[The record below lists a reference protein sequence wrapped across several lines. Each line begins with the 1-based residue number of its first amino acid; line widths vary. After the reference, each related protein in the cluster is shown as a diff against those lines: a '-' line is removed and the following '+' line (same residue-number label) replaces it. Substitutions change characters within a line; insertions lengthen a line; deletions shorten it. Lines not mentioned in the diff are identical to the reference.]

1 MSNWQ
6 QAVDVLFVLSN
17 NNMIV
22 KKIFSVLLF
31 LVVICQIRAEDTNI
45 TTMRKMTQRLFP
57 QQASFFD
64 FRLLNDT
71 STDSFTIKSEG
82 NKIIISGNNANSMAV
97 GLNHYLKNYC
107 LTTIS
112 WYKDD
117 PIELPKTLPNIP
129 AEVTIKA
136 NVPTRFFLNYC
147 TFGYSMT
154 WWKWS
159 DWEHFIDWMALNG
172 INMPLAITGQEAIW
186 YKVWSKLGLTD
197 EEIRGYFTGPAHLP
211 WHRMCN
217 LDGWQSPL
225 PKEWLSSQ
233 AELQE
238 QIVAREREFNMQP
251 VLPAFAGHVP
261 AALKRVY
268 PNIKTSRVSEWGGFA
283 DQYRCTFLNPMDSL
297 YAIIQKEYL
306 TEQTR
311 LYGTNHIYGIDP
323 FNEIDPPSWD
333 TDSLGMMAKHIYES
347 VAAVDPKAIW
357 LQMTWLFYADIKH
370 WTTPRIKSYLRSVP
384 QDKLI
389 LLDYFCEYTEIWKQT
404 DSYFGQPY
412 LWCYLGNFGGNS
424 FLSGPVK
431 LVSERLAD
439 ALKNGGSNLKGVG
452 STLEGIDL
460 NQFMY
465 EFVLDKAWNSGQ
477 TDKEWFLKLADR
489 RTGKV
494 SPEARKAWEILADK
508 VYIQPAQVGQGTL
521 TNARPCLKGNGH
533 WTTKPTIEYQ
543 PKDLVEAWRLLLL
556 VKDCQRDSYEFDL
569 VNIGRQVLGNYF
581 NVVRDEFTLAYE
593 AGDIMMM
600 KNRGDKMREILA
612 DLDKLV
618 SCHPTFS
625 LNKWITDARDMGHDA
640 TSKNYYEM
648 NARSLITIWGDSYH
662 LTDYANRS
670 WAGLTNQYYSVR
682 WDRFINEVIKAV
694 EKKKAFDE
702 EVFFNESRMYENEW
716 VNPSNRINYNEGGD
730 GIKLAR
736 QIYKKYAKEIIR

>member
-1 MSNWQ
+1 M
-6 QAVDVLFVLSN
+6 
-17 NNMIV
+17 
-22 KKIFSVLLF
+22 KKILSILLF
-31 LVVICQIRAEDTNI
+31 LVVVCQIRAEDANI

-57 QQASFFD
+57 QQASSFD
-64 FRLLNDT
+64 FRLLNNTSADT
-71 STDSFTIKSEG
+71 FTIKNEG

-117 PIELPKTLPNIP
+117 PIELPKTLPSIST
-129 AEVTIKA
+129 EVTIKA

-233 AELQE
+233 AALQE
-238 QIVAREREFNMQP
+238 QIVAREREFNMRP

-268 PNIKTSRVSEWGGFA
+268 PNIKTTRVSEWGGFA

-333 TDSLGMMAKHIYES
+333 ADSLGMMAKHIYES
-347 VAAVDPKAIW
+347 VAAVDPEAVW

-384 QDKLI
+384 QDRLI

-424 FLSGPVK
+424 FLSGPVN

-465 EFVLDKAWNSGQ
+465 EFVLDKAWNGGQ
-477 TDKEWFLKLADR
+477 TDKEWFFKLADR
-489 RTGKV
+489 RIGKI
-494 SPEARKAWEILADK
+494 SPEARKAWEILANK
-508 VYIQPAQVGQGTL
+508 VYVQPAQVGQGTL

-543 PKDLVEAWRLLLL
+543 PKDLVEAWRLLLS

-593 AGDIMMM
+593 AGDIPMM
-600 KNRGDKMREILA
+600 KNRGNKMREILT

-625 LNKWITDARDMGHDA
+625 LHKWITDARDMGHDTA
-640 TSKNYYEM
+640 SKNYYEM

-682 WDRFINEVIKAV
+682 WDRFINKVIEAA
-694 EKKKAFDE
+694 EKKKNFDE
-702 EVFFNESRMYENEW
+702 EEFFNQSRIYENEW
-716 VNPSNRINYNEGGD
+716 VNPSNRISYNEGGD

>member
-1 MSNWQ
+1 
-6 QAVDVLFVLSN
+6 
-17 NNMIV
+17 
-22 KKIFSVLLF
+22 
-31 LVVICQIRAEDTNI
+31 
-45 TTMRKMTQRLFP
+45 
-57 QQASFFD
+57 
-64 FRLLNDT
+64 
-71 STDSFTIKSEG
+71 
-82 NKIIISGNNANSMAV
+82 
-97 GLNHYLKNYC
+97 
-107 LTTIS
+107 
-112 WYKDD
+112 
-117 PIELPKTLPNIP
+117 
-129 AEVTIKA
+129 
-136 NVPTRFFLNYC
+136 
-147 TFGYSMT
+147 
-154 WWKWS
+154 
-159 DWEHFIDWMALNG
+159 
-172 INMPLAITGQEAIW
+172 MPLAITGQEAIW

-233 AELQE
+233 AALQE
-238 QIVAREREFNMQP
+238 QIVAREREFNMRP

-268 PNIKTSRVSEWGGFA
+268 PNIKTTRVSEWGGFA

-333 TDSLGMMAKHIYES
+333 ADSLGMMAKHIYES
-347 VAAVDPKAIW
+347 VAAVDPEAVW

-384 QDKLI
+384 QDRLI

-424 FLSGPVK
+424 FLSGPVN

-465 EFVLDKAWNSGQ
+465 EFVLDKAWNGGQ
-477 TDKEWFLKLADR
+477 TDKEWFFKLADR
-489 RTGKV
+489 RIGKI
-494 SPEARKAWEILADK
+494 SPEARKAWEILANK
-508 VYIQPAQVGQGTL
+508 VYVQPAQVGQGTL

-543 PKDLVEAWRLLLL
+543 PKDLVEAWRLLLS

-593 AGDIMMM
+593 AGDIPMM
-600 KNRGDKMREILA
+600 K
-612 DLDKLV
+612 
-618 SCHPTFS
+618 T
-625 LNKWITDARDMGHDA
+625 
-640 TSKNYYEM
+640 
-648 NARSLITIWGDSYH
+648 
-662 LTDYANRS
+662 
-670 WAGLTNQYYSVR
+670 
-682 WDRFINEVIKAV
+682 
-694 EKKKAFDE
+694 
-702 EVFFNESRMYENEW
+702 
-716 VNPSNRINYNEGGD
+716 GG
-730 GIKLAR
+730 
-736 QIYKKYAKEIIR
+736 IR

>member
-1 MSNWQ
+1 M
-6 QAVDVLFVLSN
+6 
-17 NNMIV
+17 

-71 STDSFTIKSEG
+71 STDTFTIKSEG

-333 TDSLGMMAKHIYES
+333 ADSLGMMAKHIYES

-556 VKDCQRDSYEFDL
+556 VKDCHRYSYEFDL

-600 KNRGDKMREILA
+600 KNE
-612 DLDKLV
+612 
-618 SCHPTFS
+618 
-625 LNKWITDARDMGHDA
+625 
-640 TSKNYYEM
+640 
-648 NARSLITIWGDSYH
+648 
-662 LTDYANRS
+662 
-670 WAGLTNQYYSVR
+670 
-682 WDRFINEVIKAV
+682 
-694 EKKKAFDE
+694 
-702 EVFFNESRMYENEW
+702 
-716 VNPSNRINYNEGGD
+716 
-730 GIKLAR
+730 GIK
-736 QIYKKYAKEIIR
+736 

>member
-1 MSNWQ
+1 M
-6 QAVDVLFVLSN
+6 
-17 NNMIV
+17 

-556 VKDCQRDSYEFDL
+556 LEFNL
-569 VNIGRQVLGNYF
+569 
-581 NVVRDEFTLAYE
+581 
-593 AGDIMMM
+593 
-600 KNRGDKMREILA
+600 
-612 DLDKLV
+612 
-618 SCHPTFS
+618 
-625 LNKWITDARDMGHDA
+625 
-640 TSKNYYEM
+640 
-648 NARSLITIWGDSYH
+648 
-662 LTDYANRS
+662 
-670 WAGLTNQYYSVR
+670 
-682 WDRFINEVIKAV
+682 
-694 EKKKAFDE
+694 
-702 EVFFNESRMYENEW
+702 
-716 VNPSNRINYNEGGD
+716 
-730 GIKLAR
+730 
-736 QIYKKYAKEIIR
+736 

>member
-1 MSNWQ
+1 M
-6 QAVDVLFVLSN
+6 
-17 NNMIV
+17 
-22 KKIFSVLLF
+22 KKIFSLFLLLF
-31 LVVICQIRAEDTNI
+31 AICQIHAEDNNI
-45 TTMRKMTQRLFP
+45 ATMRKMTLRLFP
-57 QQASFFD
+57 RQAASFD
-64 FRLLNDT
+64 FRLLNET
-71 STDSFTIKSEG
+71 STDTFNIKSEG

-117 PIELPKTLPNIP
+117 PIELPKTLPVIP
-129 AEVTIKA
+129 EEVTVKA
-136 NVPTRFFLNYC
+136 KVPTRFFLNYC

-172 INMPLAITGQEAIW
+172 INMPLAISGQEAIW
-186 YKVWSKLGLTD
+186 YKVWRKLGLTD

-217 LDGWQSPL
+217 LDGWQGPL

-238 QIVAREREFNMQP
+238 HIVAREREFNMRP
-251 VLPAFAGHVP
+251 VLPAFSGHVP

-268 PNIKTSRVSEWGGFA
+268 PDIKTSRVSEWGGFA
-283 DQYRCTFLNPMDSL
+283 DKYRCNFLNPMDSL
-297 YAIIQKEYL
+297 YALIQKEYL
-306 TEQTR
+306 TEQSR

-323 FNEIDPPSWD
+323 FNEIDPPSWSA
-333 TDSLGMMAKHIYES
+333 DSLGMMAKHIYES
-347 VAAVDPKAIW
+347 VAVVDPEAIW
-357 LQMTWLFYADIKH
+357 LQMTWLFYADAGH
-370 WTTPRIKSYLRSVP
+370 WTAPRIKSYLSSVP

-404 DSYFGQPY
+404 DSYFGQAY
-412 LWCYLGNFGGNS
+412 IWCYLGNFGGNS

-431 LVSERLAD
+431 LVSERLAN
-439 ALKNGGSNLKGVG
+439 ALENGGSNLKGVG

-465 EFVLDKAWNSGQ
+465 EFVLEKAWNSGQ

-494 SPEARKAWEILADK
+494 SPEARKAWEILAEK

-521 TNARPCLKGNGH
+521 TNARPCLKGYGH
-533 WTTKPTIEYQ
+533 WTTRPTIEYRAE
-543 PKDLVEAWRLLLL
+543 DLVEAWSLLLS

-581 NVVRDEFTLAYE
+581 NVVRDEFTLAYK
-593 AGDIMMM
+593 AGDIQLM
-600 KNRGDKMREILA
+600 KKRGNKMREILE
-612 DLDKLV
+612 DIDRLV
-618 SCHPTFS
+618 SCHQVFS
-625 LNKWITDARDMGHDA
+625 LKKWITDARDMGHDA
-640 TSKNYYEM
+640 ASKDYYEM
-648 NARSLITIWGDSYH
+648 NARSLISIWGDSYS
-662 LTDYANRS
+662 LSDYANRS
-670 WAGLTNQYYSVR
+670 WAGLTKHYYYVR
-682 WDRFINEVIKAV
+682 WDSFINEVIKAA
-694 EKKKAFDE
+694 EGKTSFDE
-702 EVFFNESRMYENEW
+702 EAFFNQSRMFENEW
-716 VNPSNRINYNEGGD
+716 VNPNNKINFNEGGD

-736 QIYKKYAKEIIR
+736 KLYNKYAKEIIR

>member
-1 MSNWQ
+1 MLIVLCSSCKESTEDEKAMQ
-6 QAVDVLFVLSN
+6 QMV
-17 NNMIV
+17 
-22 KKIFSVLLF
+22 
-31 LVVICQIRAEDTNI
+31 E
-45 TTMRKMTQRLFP
+45 RLFP
-57 QQASFFD
+57 EYASQF
-64 FRLLNDT
+64 
-71 STDSFTIKSEG
+71 SFEQSE
-82 NKIIISGNNANSMAV
+82 KIDKDWYEIEAQGGIVRIRGNNANSMAV
-97 GLNHYLKNYC
+97 GLNYYLNHYC
-107 LTTIS
+107 LTSVS
-112 WYKDD
+112 WYVNDTVEM
-117 PIELPKTLPNIP
+117 PEVLPMPP
-129 AEVTIKA
+129 AKITSTARCK
-136 NVPTRFFLNYC
+136 NRFFLNYC
-147 TFGYSMT
+147 TFGYTMPWWT
-154 WWKWS
+154 WK
-159 DWEHFIDWMALNG
+159 DWERLIDWMALNG

-233 AELQE
+233 AALQE
-238 QIVAREREFNMQP
+238 QIVAREREFNMRP

-268 PNIKTSRVSEWGGFA
+268 PNIKTTRVSEWGGFA

-333 TDSLGMMAKHIYES
+333 ADSLGMMAKHIYES
-347 VAAVDPKAIW
+347 VAAVDPEAVW

-384 QDKLI
+384 QDRLI

-424 FLSGPVK
+424 FLSGPVN

-465 EFVLDKAWNSGQ
+465 EFVLDKAWNGGQ
-477 TDKEWFLKLADR
+477 TDKEWFFKLADR
-489 RTGKV
+489 RIGKI
-494 SPEARKAWEILADK
+494 SPEARKAWEILANK
-508 VYIQPAQVGQGTL
+508 VYVQPAQVGQGTL

-543 PKDLVEAWRLLLL
+543 PKDLVEAWRLLLS

-593 AGDIMMM
+593 AGDIPMM
-600 KNRGDKMREILA
+600 KNRGNKMREILA

-625 LNKWITDARDMGHDA
+625 LHKWITDARDMGHDA
-640 TSKNYYEM
+640 ASKNYYEM

-682 WDRFINEVIKAV
+682 WDHFINEVIEAA
-694 EKKKAFDE
+694 EKKKNFDE
-702 EVFFNESRMYENEW
+702 EEFFNQSRMYENEW
-716 VNPSNRINYNEGGD
+716 VNPSNRISYNEGGD

>member
-1 MSNWQ
+1 M
-6 QAVDVLFVLSN
+6 
-17 NNMIV
+17 

-71 STDSFTIKSEG
+71 STDTFTIKSEG

-117 PIELPKTLPNIP
+117 PIELPKTLPSIST
-129 AEVTIKA
+129 EVTVKA

-233 AELQE
+233 AALQE
-238 QIVAREREFNMQP
+238 QIVAREREFNMRP

-268 PNIKTSRVSEWGGFA
+268 PNIKTTRVSEWGGFA

-333 TDSLGMMAKHIYES
+333 ADSLGMMAKHIYES
-347 VAAVDPKAIW
+347 VAAVDPEAVW

-384 QDKLI
+384 QDRLI

-424 FLSGPVK
+424 FLSGPVN

-465 EFVLDKAWNSGQ
+465 EFVLDKAWNGGQ
-477 TDKEWFLKLADR
+477 TDKEWFFKLADR
-489 RTGKV
+489 RIGKI
-494 SPEARKAWEILADK
+494 SPEARKAWEILANK
-508 VYIQPAQVGQGTL
+508 VYVQPAQVGQGTL

-543 PKDLVEAWRLLLL
+543 PKDLVEAWRLLLS
-556 VKDCQRDSYEFDL
+556 VKDCQRDS
-569 VNIGRQVLGNYF
+569 
-581 NVVRDEFTLAYE
+581 
-593 AGDIMMM
+593 
-600 KNRGDKMREILA
+600 
-612 DLDKLV
+612 
-618 SCHPTFS
+618 
-625 LNKWITDARDMGHDA
+625 
-640 TSKNYYEM
+640 
-648 NARSLITIWGDSYH
+648 
-662 LTDYANRS
+662 
-670 WAGLTNQYYSVR
+670 
-682 WDRFINEVIKAV
+682 
-694 EKKKAFDE
+694 
-702 EVFFNESRMYENEW
+702 
-716 VNPSNRINYNEGGD
+716 
-730 GIKLAR
+730 
-736 QIYKKYAKEIIR
+736 

>member
-1 MSNWQ
+1 M
-6 QAVDVLFVLSN
+6 
-17 NNMIV
+17 
-22 KKIFSVLLF
+22 KKILSILLF
-31 LVVICQIRAEDTNI
+31 LVVVCQIRAEDTNI
-45 TTMRKMTQRLFP
+45 TTMHKMTQRLFP
-57 QQASFFD
+57 QQASSFD

-71 STDSFTIKSEG
+71 SADTFTIKSEG

-117 PIELPKTLPNIP
+117 PIELPKTLPSIST
-129 AEVTIKA
+129 EVTVKA

-233 AELQE
+233 AALQE
-238 QIVAREREFNMQP
+238 QIVAREREFNMRP

-268 PNIKTSRVSEWGGFA
+268 PNIKTTRVSEWGGFA

-333 TDSLGMMAKHIYES
+333 ADSLGMMAKHIYES
-347 VAAVDPKAIW
+347 VAAVDPEAVW

-384 QDKLI
+384 QDRLI

-424 FLSGPVK
+424 FLSGPVN

-465 EFVLDKAWNSGQ
+465 EFVLDKAWNGGQ
-477 TDKEWFLKLADR
+477 TDKEWFFKLADR
-489 RTGKV
+489 RIGKI
-494 SPEARKAWEILADK
+494 SPEARKAWEILANK
-508 VYIQPAQVGQGTL
+508 VYVQPAQVGQGTL

-543 PKDLVEAWRLLLL
+543 PKDLVEAWRLLLS

-593 AGDIMMM
+593 TGDIPMM
-600 KNRGDKMREILA
+600 KNRGNKMREILT

-625 LNKWITDARDMGHDA
+625 LHKWITDARDMGHDA
-640 TSKNYYEM
+640 ASKNYYEM

-682 WDRFINEVIKAV
+682 WDRFINEVIEAA
-694 EKKKAFDE
+694 EKKKNFDE
-702 EVFFNESRMYENEW
+702 EEFFNQSRMYENEW
-716 VNPSNRINYNEGGD
+716 VNPSNRISYNEGGD

>member
-1 MSNWQ
+1 M
-6 QAVDVLFVLSN
+6 
-17 NNMIV
+17 
-22 KKIFSVLLF
+22 KKILSILLF
-31 LVVICQIRAEDTNI
+31 LVVVCQIRAEDANI
-45 TTMRKMTQRLFP
+45 TTMYKMTQRLFP
-57 QQASFFD
+57 QQASSFD
-64 FRLLNDT
+64 FRLLNNTSADT
-71 STDSFTIKSEG
+71 FTIKSEG

-117 PIELPKTLPNIP
+117 PIELPKTLPSIST
-129 AEVTIKA
+129 EVTIKA

-233 AELQE
+233 AALQE
-238 QIVAREREFNMQP
+238 QIVAREREFNMRP

-268 PNIKTSRVSEWGGFA
+268 PNIKTTRVSEWGGFA

-333 TDSLGMMAKHIYES
+333 ADSLGMMAKHIYES
-347 VAAVDPKAIW
+347 VAAVDPEAVW

-384 QDKLI
+384 QDRLI

-424 FLSGPVK
+424 FLSGPVN

-465 EFVLDKAWNSGQ
+465 EFVLDKAWNGGQ
-477 TDKEWFLKLADR
+477 TDKEWFFKLADR
-489 RTGKV
+489 RIGKI
-494 SPEARKAWEILADK
+494 SPEARKAWEILANK
-508 VYIQPAQVGQGTL
+508 VYVQPAQVGQGTL

-543 PKDLVEAWRLLLL
+543 PKDLVEAWRLLLS

-593 AGDIMMM
+593 AGDIPM
-600 KNRGDKMREILA
+600 E
-612 DLDKLV
+612 
-618 SCHPTFS
+618 
-625 LNKWITDARDMGHDA
+625 
-640 TSKNYYEM
+640 
-648 NARSLITIWGDSYH
+648 
-662 LTDYANRS
+662 
-670 WAGLTNQYYSVR
+670 
-682 WDRFINEVIKAV
+682 
-694 EKKKAFDE
+694 
-702 EVFFNESRMYENEW
+702 
-716 VNPSNRINYNEGGD
+716 
-730 GIKLAR
+730 
-736 QIYKKYAKEIIR
+736 

>member
-1 MSNWQ
+1 M
-6 QAVDVLFVLSN
+6 
-17 NNMIV
+17 
-22 KKIFSVLLF
+22 KKIFSLFLLLF
-31 LVVICQIRAEDTNI
+31 AICQIHAEDNNI
-45 TTMRKMTQRLFP
+45 ATMRKMTLRLFP
-57 QQASFFD
+57 RQAASFD
-64 FRLLNDT
+64 FRLLNET
-71 STDSFTIKSEG
+71 STDTFSIKSEG

-117 PIELPKTLPNIP
+117 PIELPKTLPVIP
-129 AEVTIKA
+129 EEVTVKA
-136 NVPTRFFLNYC
+136 KVPTRFFLNYC

-172 INMPLAITGQEAIW
+172 INMPLAISGQEAIW
-186 YKVWSKLGLTD
+186 YKVWRKLGLTD

-217 LDGWQSPL
+217 LDGWQGPL

-238 QIVAREREFNMQP
+238 HIVAREREFNMRP
-251 VLPAFAGHVP
+251 VLPAFSGHVP

-268 PNIKTSRVSEWGGFA
+268 PDIKTSRVSEWGGFA
-283 DQYRCTFLNPMDSL
+283 DKYRCTFLNPMDSL
-297 YAIIQKEYL
+297 YALIQKEYL
-306 TEQTR
+306 TEQSR

-323 FNEIDPPSWD
+323 FNEIDSPSWSA
-333 TDSLGMMAKHIYES
+333 DSLGMMAKHIYES
-347 VAAVDPKAIW
+347 VAVVDPEAIW
-357 LQMTWLFYADIKH
+357 LQMTWLFYADAGH
-370 WTTPRIKSYLRSVP
+370 WTAPRIKSYLSSVP

-404 DSYFGQPY
+404 DSYFGQAY
-412 LWCYLGNFGGNS
+412 IWCYLGNFGGNS

-431 LVSERLAD
+431 LVSERLAN
-439 ALKNGGSNLKGVG
+439 ALENGGSNLKGVG

-465 EFVLDKAWNSGQ
+465 EFVLEKAWNSGQ

-494 SPEARKAWEILADK
+494 SPEARKAWEILAEK

-521 TNARPCLKGNGH
+521 TNARPCLKGHGH
-533 WTTKPTIEYQ
+533 WTTRPTIEYRAE
-543 PKDLVEAWRLLLL
+543 DLVEAWSLLLS

-581 NVVRDEFTLAYE
+581 NVVRDEFTLAYK
-593 AGDIMMM
+593 AGDIQLM
-600 KNRGDKMREILA
+600 KKRGNKMREILE
-612 DLDKLV
+612 DIDRLV
-618 SCHPTFS
+618 SCHQVFS
-625 LNKWITDARDMGHDA
+625 LKKWITDARDMGHDA
-640 TSKNYYEM
+640 ASKDYYEM
-648 NARSLITIWGDSYH
+648 NARSLISIWGDSYS
-662 LTDYANRS
+662 LSDYANRS
-670 WAGLTNQYYSVR
+670 WAGLTKHYYYVR
-682 WDRFINEVIKAV
+682 WDRFINEVIKAA
-694 EKKKAFDE
+694 EGKTSFDE
-702 EVFFNESRMYENEW
+702 EAFFNQSRMFENEW
-716 VNPSNRINYNEGGD
+716 VNPNNKINFNEGGD

-736 QIYKKYAKEIIR
+736 KLYNKYAKEIIR

>member
-1 MSNWQ
+1 M
-6 QAVDVLFVLSN
+6 
-17 NNMIV
+17 

-71 STDSFTIKSEG
+71 STDTFTIKSEG

-333 TDSLGMMAKHIYES
+333 ADSLGMMAKHIYES

-494 SPEARKAWEILADK
+494 SPEARKAWEILAEK

-600 KNRGDKMREILA
+600 KTE
-612 DLDKLV
+612 
-618 SCHPTFS
+618 
-625 LNKWITDARDMGHDA
+625 
-640 TSKNYYEM
+640 
-648 NARSLITIWGDSYH
+648 
-662 LTDYANRS
+662 
-670 WAGLTNQYYSVR
+670 
-682 WDRFINEVIKAV
+682 
-694 EKKKAFDE
+694 
-702 EVFFNESRMYENEW
+702 
-716 VNPSNRINYNEGGD
+716 
-730 GIKLAR
+730 GIK
-736 QIYKKYAKEIIR
+736 

>member
-1 MSNWQ
+1 M
-6 QAVDVLFVLSN
+6 
-17 NNMIV
+17 

-57 QQASFFD
+57 QQASSFD
-64 FRLLNDT
+64 FRLLNNTSADT
-71 STDSFTIKSEG
+71 FTIKNEG

-117 PIELPKTLPNIP
+117 PIELPKTLPSIST
-129 AEVTIKA
+129 EVTIKA

-233 AELQE
+233 AALQE
-238 QIVAREREFNMQP
+238 QIVAREREFNMRP

-268 PNIKTSRVSEWGGFA
+268 PNIKTTRVSEWGGFA

-333 TDSLGMMAKHIYES
+333 ADSLGMMAKHIYES
-347 VAAVDPKAIW
+347 VAAVDPEAVW

-384 QDKLI
+384 QDRLI

-424 FLSGPVK
+424 FLSGPVN

-465 EFVLDKAWNSGQ
+465 EFVLDKAWNGGQ
-477 TDKEWFLKLADR
+477 TDKEWFFKLADR
-489 RTGKV
+489 RIGKI
-494 SPEARKAWEILADK
+494 SPEARKAWEILANK
-508 VYIQPAQVGQGTL
+508 VYVQPAQVGQGTL

-543 PKDLVEAWRLLLL
+543 PKDLVEAWRLLLS

-593 AGDIMMM
+593 AGDIPMM
-600 KNRGDKMREILA
+600 KNRGNKMREILT

-625 LNKWITDARDMGHDA
+625 LHKWITDARDMGHDTA
-640 TSKNYYEM
+640 SKNYYEM

>member
-1 MSNWQ
+1 M
-6 QAVDVLFVLSN
+6 
-17 NNMIV
+17 

-71 STDSFTIKSEG
+71 STDTFTIKSEG

-333 TDSLGMMAKHIYES
+333 ADSLGMMAKHIYES
-347 VAAVDPKAIW
+347 VAAVDPEAIW

-543 PKDLVEAWRLLLL
+543 PKDLVEAWRLLLS

-600 KNRGDKMREILA
+600 KNRGDKMREILT

-640 TSKNYYEM
+640 ASKNYYEM

>member
-1 MSNWQ
+1 M
-6 QAVDVLFVLSN
+6 
-17 NNMIV
+17 
-22 KKIFSVLLF
+22 KKILSILLF
-31 LVVICQIRAEDTNI
+31 LVVVCQIRAEDANI
-45 TTMRKMTQRLFP
+45 TTMYKMTQRLFP
-57 QQASFFD
+57 QQASSFD
-64 FRLLNDT
+64 FRLLNNTSADT
-71 STDSFTIKSEG
+71 FTIKSEG

-117 PIELPKTLPNIP
+117 PIELPKTLPSIST
-129 AEVTIKA
+129 EVTIKA

-233 AELQE
+233 AALQE
-238 QIVAREREFNMQP
+238 QIVAREREFNMRP

-268 PNIKTSRVSEWGGFA
+268 PNIKTTRVSEWGGFA

-333 TDSLGMMAKHIYES
+333 ADSLGMMAKHIYES
-347 VAAVDPKAIW
+347 VAAVDPEAVW

-384 QDKLI
+384 QDRLI

-424 FLSGPVK
+424 FLSGPVN

-465 EFVLDKAWNSGQ
+465 EFVLDKAWNGGQ
-477 TDKEWFLKLADR
+477 TDKEWFFKLADR
-489 RTGKV
+489 RIGKI
-494 SPEARKAWEILADK
+494 SPEARKAWEILANK
-508 VYIQPAQVGQGTL
+508 VYVQPAQVGQGTL

-543 PKDLVEAWRLLLL
+543 PKDLVEAWRLLLS

-593 AGDIMMM
+593 AGDIPMM
-600 KNRGDKMREILA
+600 KNRGNKMRKILA

-625 LNKWITDARDMGHDA
+625 LHKWITDARDMGHDA
-640 TSKNYYEM
+640 ASKNYYEM

-682 WDRFINEVIKAV
+682 WDRFINKVIEAA
-694 EKKKAFDE
+694 EKKKNFDE
-702 EVFFNESRMYENEW
+702 EEFFNQSRIYENEW
-716 VNPSNRINYNEGGD
+716 VNPSNRISYNEGGD

>member
-1 MSNWQ
+1 M
-6 QAVDVLFVLSN
+6 
-17 NNMIV
+17 
-22 KKIFSVLLF
+22 KKIFSVLFF

-71 STDSFTIKSEG
+71 STDTFTIKSEG

-333 TDSLGMMAKHIYES
+333 ADSLGMMAKHIYES
-347 VAAVDPKAIW
+347 VAAVDPEAIW

-370 WTTPRIKSYLRSVP
+370 WTTARIKSYLRSVP

-489 RTGKV
+489 RTSKV

-543 PKDLVEAWRLLLL
+543 PKDLVEAWRLLLS

-600 KNRGDKMREILA
+600 KNRGDKMREILT

-640 TSKNYYEM
+640 ASKNYYEM

>member
-1 MSNWQ
+1 M
-6 QAVDVLFVLSN
+6 
-17 NNMIV
+17 
-22 KKIFSVLLF
+22 KKIFSLFLLLF
-31 LVVICQIRAEDTNI
+31 AICQIHAEDNNI
-45 TTMRKMTQRLFP
+45 ATMRKMTLRLFP
-57 QQASFFD
+57 RQAASFD
-64 FRLLNDT
+64 FRLLNET
-71 STDSFTIKSEG
+71 STDTFSIKSEG

-117 PIELPKTLPNIP
+117 PIELPKTLPVIP
-129 AEVTIKA
+129 EEVTIKA
-136 NVPTRFFLNYC
+136 KVPTRFFLNYC

-172 INMPLAITGQEAIW
+172 INMPLAISGQEAIW
-186 YKVWSKLGLTD
+186 YKVWRKLGLTD

-217 LDGWQSPL
+217 LDGWQGPL

-238 QIVAREREFNMQP
+238 RIVAREREFNMRP
-251 VLPAFAGHVP
+251 VLPAFSGHVP

-268 PNIKTSRVSEWGGFA
+268 PDIKTSRVSEWGGFA
-283 DQYRCTFLNPMDSL
+283 DKYRCTFLNPMDSL
-297 YAIIQKEYL
+297 YALIQKEYL
-306 TEQTR
+306 TEQSR

-323 FNEIDPPSWD
+323 FNEIDPPSWSA
-333 TDSLGMMAKHIYES
+333 DSLGMMAKHIYES
-347 VAAVDPKAIW
+347 VAAVDPEAIW
-357 LQMTWLFYADIKH
+357 LQMTWLFYADAGH
-370 WTTPRIKSYLRSVP
+370 WTAPRIKSYLSSVP

-404 DSYFGQPY
+404 DSYFGQAY
-412 LWCYLGNFGGNS
+412 IWCYLGNFGGNS

-431 LVSERLAD
+431 LVSERLAN
-439 ALKNGGSNLKGVG
+439 ALENGGSNLKGVG

-465 EFVLDKAWNSGQ
+465 EFVLEKAWNSGQ

-494 SPEARKAWEILADK
+494 SPEARKAWEILAEK

-521 TNARPCLKGNGH
+521 TNARPCLKGHGH
-533 WTTKPTIEYQ
+533 WTTRPTIEYRAE
-543 PKDLVEAWRLLLL
+543 DLVEAWSLLLS

-581 NVVRDEFTLAYE
+581 NVVRDEFTLAYK
-593 AGDIMMM
+593 AGDIQLM
-600 KNRGDKMREILA
+600 KKRGNKMREILE
-612 DLDKLV
+612 DIDRLV
-618 SCHPTFS
+618 SCHQVFS
-625 LNKWITDARDMGHDA
+625 LKKWITDARDMGHDA
-640 TSKNYYEM
+640 ASKDYYEM
-648 NARSLITIWGDSYH
+648 NARSLISIWGDSYS
-662 LTDYANRS
+662 LSDYANRS
-670 WAGLTNQYYSVR
+670 WAGLTKHYYYVR
-682 WDRFINEVIKAV
+682 WDRFINEVIKAA
-694 EKKKAFDE
+694 EGKTSFDE
-702 EVFFNESRMYENEW
+702 EAFFNQSRMFENEW
-716 VNPSNRINYNEGGD
+716 VNPNNKINFNEGGD

-736 QIYKKYAKEIIR
+736 KLYNKYAKEIIR

>member
-1 MSNWQ
+1 M
-6 QAVDVLFVLSN
+6 
-17 NNMIV
+17 
-22 KKIFSVLLF
+22 KKIFSVLFF

-71 STDSFTIKSEG
+71 STDTFTIKSEG

-333 TDSLGMMAKHIYES
+333 ADSLGMMAKHIYES

-543 PKDLVEAWRLLLL
+543 PKDLVEAWRLLLS

-600 KNRGDKMREILA
+600 KNRGDKMREILT

-640 TSKNYYEM
+640 ASKNYYEM

>member
-1 MSNWQ
+1 M
-6 QAVDVLFVLSN
+6 
-17 NNMIV
+17 

-612 DLDKLV
+612 D
-618 SCHPTFS
+618 
-625 LNKWITDARDMGHDA
+625 
-640 TSKNYYEM
+640 
-648 NARSLITIWGDSYH
+648 
-662 LTDYANRS
+662 
-670 WAGLTNQYYSVR
+670 
-682 WDRFINEVIKAV
+682 
-694 EKKKAFDE
+694 
-702 EVFFNESRMYENEW
+702 
-716 VNPSNRINYNEGGD
+716 
-730 GIKLAR
+730 
-736 QIYKKYAKEIIR
+736 

>member
-1 MSNWQ
+1 M
-6 QAVDVLFVLSN
+6 
-17 NNMIV
+17 
-22 KKIFSVLLF
+22 KKIFSVLFF

-71 STDSFTIKSEG
+71 STDTFTIKSEG

-333 TDSLGMMAKHIYES
+333 ADSLGMMAKHIYES
-347 VAAVDPKAIW
+347 VAAVDPEAIW

-370 WTTPRIKSYLRSVP
+370 WTTARIKSYLRSVP

-543 PKDLVEAWRLLLL
+543 PKDLVEAWRLLLS

-600 KNRGDKMREILA
+600 KNRGDKMREILT

>member
-1 MSNWQ
+1 M
-6 QAVDVLFVLSN
+6 
-17 NNMIV
+17 
-22 KKIFSVLLF
+22 KKIFSLFLLLF
-31 LVVICQIRAEDTNI
+31 AICQIHAEDNNI
-45 TTMRKMTQRLFP
+45 ATMRKMTLRLFP
-57 QQASFFD
+57 RQAASFD
-64 FRLLNDT
+64 FRLLNET
-71 STDSFTIKSEG
+71 STDTFSIKSEG

-117 PIELPKTLPNIP
+117 PIELPKTLPVIP
-129 AEVTIKA
+129 EEVTVKA
-136 NVPTRFFLNYC
+136 KVPTRFFLNYC

-172 INMPLAITGQEAIW
+172 INMPLAISGQEAIW
-186 YKVWSKLGLTD
+186 YKVWRKLGLTD

-217 LDGWQSPL
+217 LDGWQGPL

-238 QIVAREREFNMQP
+238 HIVAREREFNMRP
-251 VLPAFAGHVP
+251 VLPAFSGHVP

-268 PNIKTSRVSEWGGFA
+268 PDIKTSRVSEWGGFA
-283 DQYRCTFLNPMDSL
+283 DKYRCTFLNPMDSL
-297 YAIIQKEYL
+297 YALIQKEYL
-306 TEQTR
+306 TEQSR

-323 FNEIDPPSWD
+323 FNEIDPPSWSA
-333 TDSLGMMAKHIYES
+333 DSLGMMAKHIYES
-347 VAAVDPKAIW
+347 VAVVDPEAIW
-357 LQMTWLFYADIKH
+357 LQMTWLFYADAGH
-370 WTTPRIKSYLRSVP
+370 WTAPRIKSYLSSVP

-404 DSYFGQPY
+404 DSYFGQAY
-412 LWCYLGNFGGNS
+412 IWCYLGNFGGNS

-431 LVSERLAD
+431 LVSERLAN
-439 ALKNGGSNLKGVG
+439 ALENGGSNLKGVG

-465 EFVLDKAWNSGQ
+465 EFVLEKAWNSGQ

-494 SPEARKAWEILADK
+494 SPEARKAWEILAEK

-521 TNARPCLKGNGH
+521 TNARPCLKGHGH
-533 WTTKPTIEYQ
+533 WTTRPTIEYRAE
-543 PKDLVEAWRLLLL
+543 DLVEAWSLLLS

-581 NVVRDEFTLAYE
+581 NVVRDEFTLAYK
-593 AGDIMMM
+593 AGDIQLM
-600 KNRGDKMREILA
+600 KKRGNKMREILE
-612 DLDKLV
+612 DIDRLV
-618 SCHPTFS
+618 SCHQVFS
-625 LNKWITDARDMGHDA
+625 LKKWITDARDMGHDA
-640 TSKNYYEM
+640 ASKDYYEM
-648 NARSLITIWGDSYH
+648 NARSLISIWGDSYS
-662 LTDYANRS
+662 LSDYANRS
-670 WAGLTNQYYSVR
+670 WAGLTKHYYYVR
-682 WDRFINEVIKAV
+682 WDRFINEVIKAA
-694 EKKKAFDE
+694 EGKTSFDE
-702 EVFFNESRMYENEW
+702 EAFFNQSRMFENEW
-716 VNPSNRINYNEGGD
+716 VNPNNKINFNEGGD

-736 QIYKKYAKEIIR
+736 KLYNKYAKEIIR

>member
-1 MSNWQ
+1 M
-6 QAVDVLFVLSN
+6 
-17 NNMIV
+17 
-22 KKIFSVLLF
+22 KKIFSLFLLLF
-31 LVVICQIRAEDTNI
+31 AICQIHAEDNNI
-45 TTMRKMTQRLFP
+45 ATMRKMTLRLFP
-57 QQASFFD
+57 RQAASFD
-64 FRLLNDT
+64 FRLLNET
-71 STDSFTIKSEG
+71 STDTFSIKSEG

-117 PIELPKTLPNIP
+117 PIELPKTLPVIP
-129 AEVTIKA
+129 EEVTVKA
-136 NVPTRFFLNYC
+136 KVPTRFFLNYC

-172 INMPLAITGQEAIW
+172 INMPLAISGQEAIW
-186 YKVWSKLGLTD
+186 YKVWRKLGLTD

-217 LDGWQSPL
+217 LDGWQGPL

-238 QIVAREREFNMQP
+238 HIVAREREFNMRP
-251 VLPAFAGHVP
+251 VLPAFSGHVP

-268 PNIKTSRVSEWGGFA
+268 PDIKTSRVSEWGGFA
-283 DQYRCTFLNPMDSL
+283 DKYRCTFLNPMDSL
-297 YAIIQKEYL
+297 YALIQKEYL
-306 TEQTR
+306 TEQSR

-323 FNEIDPPSWD
+323 FNEIDPPSWSA
-333 TDSLGMMAKHIYES
+333 DSLGMMAKHIYES
-347 VAAVDPKAIW
+347 VAVVDPEAIW
-357 LQMTWLFYADIKH
+357 LQMTWLFYADAGH
-370 WTTPRIKSYLRSVP
+370 WTAPRIKSYLSSVP

-404 DSYFGQPY
+404 DSYFGQAY
-412 LWCYLGNFGGNS
+412 IWCYLGNFGGNS

-431 LVSERLAD
+431 LVSERLAN
-439 ALKNGGSNLKGVG
+439 ALENGGSNLKGVG

-465 EFVLDKAWNSGQ
+465 EFVLEKAWNSGQ

-494 SPEARKAWEILADK
+494 SPEARKAWEILAEK

-521 TNARPCLKGNGH
+521 TNARPCLKGHGH
-533 WTTKPTIEYQ
+533 WTTRPTIEYRAE
-543 PKDLVEAWRLLLL
+543 DLVEAWSLLLS

-581 NVVRDEFTLAYE
+581 NVVRDEFTLAYK
-593 AGDIMMM
+593 AGDIQLM
-600 KNRGDKMREILA
+600 KKRGNKMREILE
-612 DLDKLV
+612 DIDRLV
-618 SCHPTFS
+618 SCHQVFS
-625 LNKWITDARDMGHDA
+625 LKKWITNARDMGHDA
-640 TSKNYYEM
+640 ASKDYYEM
-648 NARSLITIWGDSYH
+648 NARSLISIWGDSYS
-662 LTDYANRS
+662 LSDYANRS
-670 WAGLTNQYYSVR
+670 WAGLTKHYYYVR
-682 WDRFINEVIKAV
+682 WDRFINEVIKAA
-694 EKKKAFDE
+694 EGKTSFDE
-702 EVFFNESRMYENEW
+702 EAFFNQSRMFENEW
-716 VNPSNRINYNEGGD
+716 VNPNNKINFNEGGD

-736 QIYKKYAKEIIR
+736 KLYNKYAKEIIR

>member
-1 MSNWQ
+1 M
-6 QAVDVLFVLSN
+6 
-17 NNMIV
+17 
-22 KKIFSVLLF
+22 KKILSILLF
-31 LVVICQIRAEDTNI
+31 LVVVCQIRAEDTNI
-45 TTMRKMTQRLFP
+45 TTMHKMTQRLFP
-57 QQASFFD
+57 QQASSFD

-71 STDSFTIKSEG
+71 SADTFTIKSEG

-117 PIELPKTLPNIP
+117 PIELPKTLPSIST
-129 AEVTIKA
+129 EVTVKA

-233 AELQE
+233 AALQE
-238 QIVAREREFNMQP
+238 QIVAREREFNMRP

-261 AALKRVY
+261 AALKRAY
-268 PNIKTSRVSEWGGFA
+268 PNIKTTRVSEWGGFA

-333 TDSLGMMAKHIYES
+333 ADSLGMMAKHIYES
-347 VAAVDPKAIW
+347 VAAVDPEAVW

-384 QDKLI
+384 QDRLI

-412 LWCYLGNFGGNS
+412 LWCYLGNFGGNTT
-424 FLSGPVK
+424 LTGNVKESGA
-431 LVSERLAD
+431 RLEN
-439 ALKNGGSNLKGVG
+439 ALINGGGNLKGIG
-452 STLEGIDL
+452 STLEGLDVM
-460 NQFMY
+460 QFPY
-465 EFVLDKAWNSGQ
+465 EYILEKAWNLNV
-477 TDKEWFLKLADR
+477 DDNKWIECLADR
-489 RTGKV
+489 HVGCVSQSVRDAWKRLFNDIYVQVPRT
-494 SPEARKAWEILADK
+494 L
-508 VYIQPAQVGQGTL
+508 GTL
-521 TNARPCLKGNGH
+521 PGYRPALNKNSEKRTSNVYSNVELLEV
-533 WTTKPTIEYQ
+533 WRKLNEAPSDRRDALRL
-543 PKDLVEAWRLLLL
+543 DLITV
-556 VKDCQRDSYEFDL
+556 
-569 VNIGRQVLGNYF
+569 GRQVLGNYF
-581 NVVRDEFTLAYE
+581 LDVKMEFDRMVE
-593 AGDIMMM
+593 AKDYQALKACGEKM
-600 KNRGDKMREILA
+600 KEILN
-612 DLDKLV
+612 DLDKLNAF
-618 SCHPTFS
+618 HPYCSLDKWIDDARKMGDSPQLKDYYEKNARNLITTWGGS
-625 LNKWITDARDMGHDA
+625 LN
-640 TSKNYYEM
+640 
-648 NARSLITIWGDSYH
+648 
-662 LTDYANRS
+662 DYASRS
-670 WAGLTNQYYSVR
+670 WAGLIRDYYAKR
-682 WDRFINEVIKAV
+682 WEMYINTFIKAAEKGV
-694 EKKKAFDE
+694 EVDQKQLEDE
-702 EVFFNESRMYENEW
+702 LKEIEEGW
-716 VNPSNRINYNEGGD
+716 VNATDRKDVRKDVHSTTD
-730 GIKLAR
+730 GLLSFSTFLFS
-736 QIYKKYAKEIIR
+736 KYQRLVK

>member
-1 MSNWQ
+1 M
-6 QAVDVLFVLSN
+6 
-17 NNMIV
+17 

-71 STDSFTIKSEG
+71 STDTFTIKSEG

-283 DQYRCTFLNPMDSL
+283 DQYRCTFLNPMYSL

-333 TDSLGMMAKHIYES
+333 ADSLGMMAKHIYES

-494 SPEARKAWEILADK
+494 SPEARKAWEILAEK

-569 VNIGRQVLGNYF
+569 VNI
-581 NVVRDEFTLAYE
+581 
-593 AGDIMMM
+593 
-600 KNRGDKMREILA
+600 
-612 DLDKLV
+612 
-618 SCHPTFS
+618 
-625 LNKWITDARDMGHDA
+625 
-640 TSKNYYEM
+640 
-648 NARSLITIWGDSYH
+648 
-662 LTDYANRS
+662 
-670 WAGLTNQYYSVR
+670 
-682 WDRFINEVIKAV
+682 
-694 EKKKAFDE
+694 
-702 EVFFNESRMYENEW
+702 
-716 VNPSNRINYNEGGD
+716 
-730 GIKLAR
+730 
-736 QIYKKYAKEIIR
+736 

>member
-1 MSNWQ
+1 M
-6 QAVDVLFVLSN
+6 
-17 NNMIV
+17 

-618 SCHPTFS
+618 SYHPTFS

>member
-1 MSNWQ
+1 MRY
-6 QAVDVLFVLSN
+6 
-17 NNMIV
+17 I
-22 KKIFSVLLF
+22 LLLLIISF
-31 LVVICQIRAEDTNI
+31 GCSPVFAENRAMKDMCN
-45 TTMRKMTQRLFP
+45 RLFP
-57 QQASFFD
+57 EHSGNFTFELAPDSLEND
-64 FRLLNDT
+64 F
-71 STDSFTIKSEG
+71 FTIESI
-82 NKIIISGNNANSMAV
+82 NDKIKISGNNNNSLAT
-97 GLNHYLKNYC
+97 GLNHYLKYYC
-107 LTTIS
+107 HTHVS
-112 WYKDD
+112 WYATDK
-117 PIELPKTLPNIP
+117 IEMPRQLPVLLDKI
-129 AEVTIKA
+129 TILAKCK
-136 NVPTRFFLNYC
+136 TRFFLNYC
-147 TFGYSMT
+147 TFGYSMPY
-154 WWKWS
+154 WKWK
-159 DWEHFIDWMALNG
+159 DWERLIDWMALNG
-172 INMPLAITGQEAIW
+172 VNTPLAITGQEAIW
-186 YKVWSKLGLTD
+186 YDVWKEMGLKD
-197 EEIRGYFTGPAHLP
+197 QEIRSYFTGPAHLP

-333 TDSLGMMAKHIYES
+333 ADSLGMMAKHIYES

-494 SPEARKAWEILADK
+494 SPEARKAWEILAEK

-640 TSKNYYEM
+640 ASKNYYEM

>member
-1 MSNWQ
+1 M
-6 QAVDVLFVLSN
+6 
-17 NNMIV
+17 

-593 AGDIMMM
+593 AGDIMM
-600 KNRGDKMREILA
+600 ILN
-612 DLDKLV
+612 
-618 SCHPTFS
+618 S
-625 LNKWITDARDMGHDA
+625 A
-640 TSKNYYEM
+640 T
-648 NARSLITIWGDSYH
+648 L
-662 LTDYANRS
+662 
-670 WAGLTNQYYSVR
+670 
-682 WDRFINEVIKAV
+682 
-694 EKKKAFDE
+694 
-702 EVFFNESRMYENEW
+702 
-716 VNPSNRINYNEGGD
+716 
-730 GIKLAR
+730 
-736 QIYKKYAKEIIR
+736 

>member
-1 MSNWQ
+1 M
-6 QAVDVLFVLSN
+6 
-17 NNMIV
+17 

-71 STDSFTIKSEG
+71 STDTFTIKSEG

-333 TDSLGMMAKHIYES
+333 ADSLGMMAKHIYES

-494 SPEARKAWEILADK
+494 SPEARKAWEILAEK

-612 DLDKLV
+612 D
-618 SCHPTFS
+618 PTFS

-640 TSKNYYEM
+640 ASKNYYEM

-702 EVFFNESRMYENEW
+702 EAFFNESRMYENEW